1 MIGQPT
7 MNEKSA
13 ELAHYGMLLEVSVPP
28 TNRTKK
34 YNKHQILLSLTEII
48 TCLILY
54 ADLFSTKGWIY
65 CNIHN
70 TMQRDLY
77 EAMRNK
83 EYDTLGTL
91 NTERMFRVRFY

>member
-1 MIGQPT
+1 MPAVLEYSISH
-7 MNEKSA
+7 MHCEIA
-13 ELAHYGMLLEVSVPP
+13 ERS
-28 TNRTKK
+28 
-34 YNKHQILLSLTEII
+34 
-48 TCLILY
+48 
-54 ADLFSTKGWIY
+54 
-65 CNIHN
+65 NIHN